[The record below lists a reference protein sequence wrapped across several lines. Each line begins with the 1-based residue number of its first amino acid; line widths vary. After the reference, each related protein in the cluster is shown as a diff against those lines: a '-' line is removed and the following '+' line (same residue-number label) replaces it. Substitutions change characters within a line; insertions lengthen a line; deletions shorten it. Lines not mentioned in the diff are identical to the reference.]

1 MRRVKAPPPSGLAS
15 AAPFGE
21 FRELRTYLRMELH
34 IYLRS
39 SDGRAAE
46 KQVLRLPFAALRVA
60 PDEQDTRGGG
70 SSLFGKKAKGRVNNL
85 AG

>member
-1 MRRVKAPPPSGLAS
+1 MRPIRFVTAKAPPPSGLAS

-39 SDGRAAE
+39 SDGRAAK
-46 KQVLRLPFAALRVA
+46 KQVLRLRCAPLLMNRILVA
-60 PDEQDTRGGG
+60 EDLLYSARRQKDG
-70 SSLFGKKAKGRVNNL
+70 
-85 AG
+85 

>member
-1 MRRVKAPPPSGLAS
+1 VKAPPPSGLAS

-60 PDEQDTRGGG
+60 QDDRRGWSTHGLTLTLEMLQPLANGG
-70 SSLFGKKAKGRVNNL
+70 RMN
-85 AG
+85 